1 MPGSPLVR
9 AAVAGAVVAVLL
21 AVAAVGSGSGF
32 ALAKHARARPIAPD
46 LPAFAN
52 YLVLALI
59 VTIIVL
65 EIAVLRLTL
74 SEAGALPKRK
84 RFRAL
89 RTVVTFAAIS
99 LLLVFMPQRLRD
111 WLAHHSQAP
120 KHPTAAQ
127 QQKPSGKNLR
137 APARSRGLG
146 LVVTGGIA
154 LALLATLG
162 GIAWFKVGTRPTGRG
177 RDRLAAQLAAE
188 LDAGIAALDD
198 IADPRLAVLACYD
211 RMQRAID
218 VSGLPRRASDTPR
231 ETVLRVLEERK
242 VAGPSARRLADLF
255 ERARFS
261 PHDVDQRMRSEAIAC
276 LRDVRDQLMA
286 DPEPEPEPEPEA
298 VVV

>member
-32 ALAKHARARPIAPD
+32 ALAKHARTRAVAPD
-46 LPAFAN
+46 LPAFAD

-65 EIAVLRLTL
+65 EIAVLRMTL

-84 RFRAL
+84 RYRSL
-89 RTVVTFAAIS
+89 RTIVTFAAIS
-99 LLLVFMPQRLRD
+99 LLLVFMPQKLRD
-111 WLAHHSQAP
+111 WLARTSHAP
-120 KHPTAAQ
+120 KHPPAAQ
-127 QQKPSGKNLR
+127 EQQPGAKNLHP
-137 APARSRGLG
+137 PARSRGLG

-154 LALLATLG
+154 LALVATLG
-162 GIAWFKVGTRPTGRG
+162 GIAWVRLGARPAGRR

-188 LDAGIAALDD
+188 LDAGIAELDD
-198 IADPRLAVLACYD
+198 IADPRRAVLACYD

-218 VSGLPRRASDTPR
+218 VSGLPRRPSDTPR
-231 ETVLRVLEERK
+231 ETVLRVLEERS

-261 PHDVDQRMRSEAIAC
+261 PHDVDEDMRSEAIAC
-276 LRDVRDQLMA
+276 LREVRDQLMA
-286 DPEPEPEPEPEA
+286 EREPEAEPEPE
-298 VVV
+298 VVIV

>member
-9 AAVAGAVVAVLL
+9 AAVAAAGVAVLL
-21 AVAAVGSGSGF
+21 AVAADLAGSGF
-32 ALAKHARARPIAPD
+32 ALAKHARTRPIAPD

-89 RTVVTFAAIS
+89 RTIVTFAAIS
-99 LLLVFMPQRLRD
+99 LLLVFMPQRIRD

-120 KHPTAAQ
+120 KRPSAAQ
-127 QQKPSGKNLR
+127 QEQKPSGKNLR
-137 APARSRGLG
+137 PPARSRALG

-154 LALLATLG
+154 LALIATLG
-162 GIAWFKVGTRPTGRG
+162 GIAWFKMGTRPTGR

-188 LDAGIAALDD
+188 LDAGIAELDD

-231 ETVLRVLEERK
+231 ETVLRVLEERS

-261 PHDVDQRMRSEAIAC
+261 PHDVDESMRSEAIAC
-276 LRDVRDQLMA
+276 LREVRDQLMA
-286 DPEPEPEPEPEA
+286 EPEPEPDSAA
-298 VVV
+298 VIV